1 MELAGPVPAC
11 DGWFL
16 KELFVG
22 SDSDSI
28 GKLLSKA

>member
-11 DGWFL
+11 VGWFL
-16 KELFVG
+16 KDLFVG
-22 SDSDSI
+22 SDFI